1 MLSILLPFA
10 LLFSFFRDLWDMF
23 KDQRYRA
30 LFLWVAVLLLGGT
43 IFYRHVEGWS
53 WLDAFYFCVV
63 TLATVGYGDLTPS
76 TPWAKVFTIVYIF
89 IGLSFFVSFIN
100 LLAQER
106 KEMRLR
112 RAGREGSDNAPAG
125 AGK

>member
-1 MLSILLPFA
+1 
-10 LLFSFFRDLWDMF
+10 MF

-89 IGLSFFVSFIN
+89 IGLSFFVSFVN
-100 LLAQER
+100 LLAKER
-106 KEMRLR
+106 KEMRLEELAVKR
-112 RAGREGSDNAPAG
+112 VTMPRPALVSG
-125 AGK
+125 AQKL

>member
-10 LLFSFFRDLWDMF
+10 LLFSFFRDLRDLF

-30 LFLWVAVLLLGGT
+30 LLLWVAVLLLGGT
-43 IFYRHVEGWS
+43 AFYRHVEGWS

-63 TLATVGYGDLTPS
+63 TLATVGYGDLSPT
-76 TPWAKVFTIVYIF
+76 TTLAKVFTIIYIF

-106 KEMRLR
+106 KGMRLR
-112 RAGREGSDNAPAG
+112 RAGREESENASAG
-125 AGK
+125 AGG

>member
-1 MLSILLPFA
+1 MISILLPFA
-10 LLFSFFRDLWDMF
+10 LLFSFFRDLRDMF

-30 LFLWVAVLLLGGT
+30 LLLWVAVLLLGGT

-53 WLDAFYFCVV
+53 WLDSLYFCVV
-63 TLATVGYGDLTPS
+63 TLATVGYGDLSPTTTLS
-76 TPWAKVFTIVYIF
+76 KVFTIIYIF

-106 KEMRLR
+106 REIRLR
-112 RAGREGSDNAPAG
+112 RAGREEGDNASAG
-125 AGK
+125 AGE

>member
-1 MLSILLPFA
+1 MFTILLPFA
-10 LLFSFFRDLWDMF
+10 LLFSLFRDLWDMF

-30 LFLWVAVLLLGGT
+30 LLLWVAVLLLGGT
-43 IFYRHVEGWS
+43 IFYRQVEGWS

-63 TLATVGYGDLTPS
+63 SLATVGYGDLSPTTPF
-76 TPWAKVFTIVYIF
+76 AKVFTIVYIF

-106 KEMRLR
+106 KGIRLR
-112 RAGREGSDNAPAG
+112 REGRKQDENASAG
-125 AGK
+125 AGE